1 MNRGGSRITLM
12 IVAAVLLAAMT
23 PLLRGQTKSRRA
35 AMGDERAAEVETLL
49 TTISSGATVVW
60 DPELAI
66 RAGSQLIPVDMEE
79 FKVTPQ
85 ADGSLWGVAAFE
97 LGPSKKD
104 YLSQLK
110 KFQPVNSQSFPT
122 TLVVFRTNSSR
133 RTITAWKK
141 FDLTPSG
148 QLSRVQVL
156 HVQNWTAA
164 QWPVV
169 SVQYTSYFPSG
180 DSLTAIEWYSRFD
193 TNTGSFRSRM
203 PAGLIITQ
211 KDGSSATEI
220 FSIRRFDSSN
230 LEIQGEIAK
239 KEITYPCADP
249 CVVDG
254 TKFLS
259 QWGQ

>member
-1 MNRGGSRITLM
+1 M

-23 PLLRGQTKSRRA
+23 PVLRGQTKSRRA

-49 TTISSGATVVW
+49 TTISPGATVIW

-66 RAGSQLIPVDMEE
+66 RVGSQLIPVDMEE

-122 TLVVFRTNSSR
+122 TLVVFRTDSSR

-148 QLSRVQVL
+148 QPSRVQIL
-156 HVQNWTAA
+156 HVQNWPAT
-164 QWPVV
+164 QWPAV

-180 DSLTAIEWYSRFD
+180 DTLTAIEWYSIFD
-193 TNTGSFRSRM
+193 ANTGSFRSRM
-203 PAGLIITQ
+203 PAGLVITQ
-211 KDGSSATEI
+211 KDGSSGTEI
-220 FSIRRFDSSN
+220 FSIRRLDSSN
-230 LEIQGEIAK
+230 IEIEGEISKRA
-239 KEITYPCADP
+239 ITYPCADP

-254 TKFLS
+254 TTFVGR
-259 QWGQ
+259 WGQ